1 MQEVNS
7 VRRRRHVQFQDR
19 SVIVTGAAGGIGRA
33 TAVQFAKEGARL
45 TLTDRDTVRGEETMS
60 AVRAVGGAAQFIDGD
75 VASEPFV
82 EHLVDAAVK
91 AYGRLDCAFNN
102 AGIVGAELL
111 PVDQSSLEAWQNVIA
126 VNLTSVFLCLKYET
140 RAMLQTGCGAI
151 VNTASALG
159 QVAAPNMPAYCASKT
174 AVVGLTRATALDY
187 AKRNIR
193 VNAVLP
199 ATIETP
205 MTTSGIL
212 VDAPELEQALRAW
225 HPIGRFGQPDEVAAA
240 VLWLASDKASF
251 VTGHAMLIDGG
262 STVQ

>member
-1 MQEVNS
+1 
-7 VRRRRHVQFQDR
+7 
-19 SVIVTGAAGGIGRA
+19 
-33 TAVQFAKEGARL
+33 
-45 TLTDRDTVRGEETMS
+45 
-60 AVRAVGGAAQFIDGD
+60 
-75 VASEPFV
+75 
-82 EHLVDAAVK
+82 
-91 AYGRLDCAFNN
+91 
-102 AGIVGAELL
+102 
-111 PVDQSSLEAWQNVIA
+111 
-126 VNLTSVFLCLKYET
+126 
-140 RAMLQTGCGAI
+140 MLQTGGGAI

-205 MTTSGIL
+205 MTTGGIL

>member
-1 MQEVNS
+1 
-7 VRRRRHVQFQDR
+7 VQFQDR

-205 MTTSGIL
+205 MTTGTGGLL

>member
-1 MQEVNS
+1 MYEVKS

-33 TAVQFAKEGARL
+33 TAVQFANEGARL
-45 TLTDRDTVRGEETMS
+45 TLTDRDTSRAKDTMW
-60 AVRAVGGAAQFIDGD
+60 AVRAVGGTAQFIDGD

-82 EHLVDAAVK
+82 EHLVEAAVK

-111 PVDQSSLEAWQNVIA
+111 PVDQSSLGAWQDVIT

-140 RAMLQTGCGAI
+140 RAMLQTGGGAI

-205 MTTSGIL
+205 MTTGGIL

>member
-1 MQEVNS
+1 VE
-7 VRRRRHVQFQDR
+7 FKDR
-19 SVIVTGAAGGIGRA
+19 SVLITGAAGGIGRA
-33 TAVQFAKEGARL
+33 AAVQFAKEGARL
-45 TLTDRDTVRGEETMS
+45 TLTDRDTVRGDETLS
-60 AVRAVGGAAQFIDGD
+60 QVRAVGGTAQFIYGD

-91 AYGRLDCAFNN
+91 TYGRLDCAFNN
-102 AGIVGAELL
+102 AGIVGKELL

-140 RAMLQTGCGAI
+140 RAMLQTGGGAI
-151 VNTASALG
+151 VNTASALA
-159 QVAAPNMPAYCASKT
+159 QVAAPNMPAYCTSKT

-205 MTTSGIL
+205 MTTGGIL
-212 VDAPELEQALRAW
+212 VGEPELEEALRAW

>member
-1 MQEVNS
+1 ME
-7 VRRRRHVQFQDR
+7 FQDR
-19 SVIVTGAAGGIGRA
+19 SVLVTGAAGGIGRA
-33 TAVQFAKEGARL
+33 TAVQFAREGARL
-45 TLTDRDTVRGEETMS
+45 TLSDRDTVRGEETLS
-60 AVRAVGGAAQFIDGD
+60 AVRAVGGTAQFIYGD
-75 VASEPFV
+75 MVSEPFV
-82 EHLVDAAVK
+82 QHLVDAGVK
-91 AYGRLDCAFNN
+91 TYGRLDCAFNN

-111 PVDQSSLEAWQNVIA
+111 PVDQSSLEAWQIVIT

-140 RAMLQTGCGAI
+140 RAMLQTGGGAI

-159 QVAAPNMPAYCASKT
+159 QVAAPNMSAYCASKT
-174 AVVGLTRATALDY
+174 AVVGLTRATGLDY

-205 MTTSGIL
+205 MTTGTGGIL

-225 HPIGRFGQPDEVAAA
+225 HPIGRFGHPDEVAAA

>member
-1 MQEVNS
+1 M
-7 VRRRRHVQFQDR
+7 QFQDR

-33 TAVQFAKEGARL
+33 AAVQFAKEGARL

-60 AVRAVGGAAQFIDGD
+60 AVRAVGGTAQFIDGD

-126 VNLTSVFLCLKYET
+126 VNLTSVFLCLQYET
-140 RAMLQTGCGAI
+140 RAMLRTGCGAI

-159 QVAAPNMPAYCASKT
+159 QVAAANMPAYCASKT

-205 MTTSGIL
+205 MTTGGIL

>member
-1 MQEVNS
+1 
-7 VRRRRHVQFQDR
+7 VQFQDR

-91 AYGRLDCAFNN
+91 PYGRLDCAFNN
-102 AGIVGAELL
+102 AGIVEAELL

>member
-1 MQEVNS
+1 ME
-7 VRRRRHVQFQDR
+7 FQDR
-19 SVIVTGAAGGIGRA
+19 SVLVTGAAGGIGRA

-45 TLTDRDTVRGEETMS
+45 TLSDRDTVRGEETLA
-60 AVRAVGGAAQFIDGD
+60 AVRAVGGTAQFIYGD
-75 VASEPFV
+75 VVSEPFV
-82 EHLVDAAVK
+82 QHLVDAAVK
-91 AYGRLDCAFNN
+91 TYGRLDCAFNN

-111 PVDQSSLEAWQNVIA
+111 PVDQSSLEAWQNVIT

-140 RAMLQTGCGAI
+140 RAMLQTGGGAI

-159 QVAAPNMPAYCASKT
+159 QVAAANMPAYCASKT
-174 AVVGLTRATALDY
+174 AVVGVTR
-187 AKRNIR
+187 
-193 VNAVLP
+193 
-199 ATIETP
+199 
-205 MTTSGIL
+205 MTTGTGGIL

-225 HPIGRFGQPDEVAAA
+225 QPIGRFGQPDEVAAA

>member
-1 MQEVNS
+1 ME
-7 VRRRRHVQFQDR
+7 FQDR
-19 SVIVTGAAGGIGRA
+19 SVLVTGAAGGIGRA

-45 TLTDRDTVRGEETMS
+45 TLSDRDTVRGEETLS
-60 AVRAVGGAAQFIDGD
+60 AVRAVGGTAQFIYGD
-75 VASEPFV
+75 VVSEPFV
-82 EHLVDAAVK
+82 QHLVDAAVK
-91 AYGRLDCAFNN
+91 TYGRLDCAFNN

-111 PVDQSSLEAWQNVIA
+111 PVDQSSLEAWQNVIT

-140 RAMLQTGCGAI
+140 RAMLQTGGGAI

-205 MTTSGIL
+205 MTTGGIL

>member
-1 MQEVNS
+1 
-7 VRRRRHVQFQDR
+7 VQFQDR

-33 TAVQFAKEGARL
+33 AAVQFAKEGARL

-60 AVRAVGGAAQFIDGD
+60 AVRAVGGTAQFIDGD

-111 PVDQSSLEAWQNVIA
+111 PVDQSSLDAWQNVIA

-140 RAMLQTGCGAI
+140 RAMLQTGGGAI

-174 AVVGLTRATALDY
+174 AVVGLTRATALDF

-205 MTTSGIL
+205 MTTGGIL

>member
-1 MQEVNS
+1 ME
-7 VRRRRHVQFQDR
+7 FQDR
-19 SVIVTGAAGGIGRA
+19 SVLVTGAAGGIGRA

-45 TLTDRDTVRGEETMS
+45 TLTDRDTVRGQETMS
-60 AVRAVGGAAQFIDGD
+60 AVRAAGGTAQFIDGD
-75 VASEPFV
+75 VATEPFV
-82 EHLVDAAVK
+82 ERLVDAAVK

-102 AGIVGAELL
+102 AGIVGAEFL
-111 PVDQSSLEAWQNVIA
+111 PVDQSSLEAWQDVIT
-126 VNLTSVFLCLKYET
+126 VNPTSVFLCLKYET
-140 RAMLQTGCGAI
+140 RAMLQTGGGAI

-159 QVAAPNMPAYCASKT
+159 QVAAANMPAYCASKT

-205 MTTSGIL
+205 MTTGGIL

>member
-1 MQEVNS
+1 M
-7 VRRRRHVQFQDR
+7 QFQDR
-19 SVIVTGAAGGIGRA
+19 SVIVTGAAGGIGHA
-33 TAVQFAKEGARL
+33 AAVQFAKEGARL

-111 PVDQSSLEAWQNVIA
+111 PVDQSSLEAWQNVIT

-140 RAMLQTGCGAI
+140 RAMLQTGGGAI

-174 AVVGLTRATALDY
+174 AVVGLTRATALDF

-205 MTTSGIL
+205 MTTGGIL

>member
-1 MQEVNS
+1 MQQVNS
-7 VRRRRHVQFQDR
+7 LRRRRHVQFQDR

-205 MTTSGIL
+205 MTTGGIL

>member
-7 VRRRRHVQFQDR
+7 VRRIRHVQFQDR

-45 TLTDRDTVRGEETMS
+45 TLTDRDTVRGQETMS
-60 AVRAVGGAAQFIDGD
+60 AVRAAGGTAQFIDGD
-75 VASEPFV
+75 VATEPFV

-102 AGIVGAELL
+102 AGIVGAEFL
-111 PVDQSSLEAWQNVIA
+111 PVDQSSLEAWQDVIT

-140 RAMLQTGCGAI
+140 RAMLQTGGGAI

-159 QVAAPNMPAYCASKT
+159 QVAAANMPAYCASKT

-205 MTTSGIL
+205 MTTGGIL

-262 STVQ
+262 GTVQ

>member
-7 VRRRRHVQFQDR
+7 VRRIRHVQFQDR

-45 TLTDRDTVRGEETMS
+45 TLTDRDTVRGQETMS
-60 AVRAVGGAAQFIDGD
+60 AVRAAGGTAQFIDGD
-75 VASEPFV
+75 VATEPFV

-111 PVDQSSLEAWQNVIA
+111 PVDQSSLEAWQDVIT

-140 RAMLQTGCGAI
+140 RAMLQTGGGAI

-159 QVAAPNMPAYCASKT
+159 QVAAANMPAYCASKT

-205 MTTSGIL
+205 MTTGGIL

>member
-1 MQEVNS
+1 M
-7 VRRRRHVQFQDR
+7 QFQDR

-33 TAVQFAKEGARL
+33 AAVQFAKEGARL

-60 AVRAVGGAAQFIDGD
+60 TVRAVGGTAQFIDGD

-82 EHLVDAAVK
+82 EHLVGAAVK

-111 PVDQSSLEAWQNVIA
+111 PVDQSSLDAWQNVIA

-140 RAMLQTGCGAI
+140 RAMLQTGGGAI

-174 AVVGLTRATALDY
+174 AVVGLTRATALDF

-205 MTTSGIL
+205 MTTAGIL
-212 VDAPELEQALRAW
+212 VGAPELEQALRAW

>member
-1 MQEVNS
+1 
-7 VRRRRHVQFQDR
+7 VQFQDR

-151 VNTASALG
+151 VNTASALS

-205 MTTSGIL
+205 MTTGGIL

>member
-1 MQEVNS
+1 M
-7 VRRRRHVQFQDR
+7 QFQDR

-60 AVRAVGGAAQFIDGD
+60 AVRAAGGTAQFIDGD
-75 VASEPFV
+75 VATEPFV

-111 PVDQSSLEAWQNVIA
+111 PVDQSSLEAWQDVIT

-140 RAMLQTGCGAI
+140 RAMLQTGGGAI

-159 QVAAPNMPAYCASKT
+159 QVAAANMPAYCASKT

-205 MTTSGIL
+205 MTTGGIL

>member
-1 MQEVNS
+1 
-7 VRRRRHVQFQDR
+7 VQFQDR

>member
-1 MQEVNS
+1 M
-7 VRRRRHVQFQDR
+7 QFQDR

-33 TAVQFAKEGARL
+33 TAVQFAKAGARL

-60 AVRAVGGAAQFIDGD
+60 AVRAVGGTAQFIYGD

-82 EHLVDAAVK
+82 EHLVDGAVK

-111 PVDQSSLEAWQNVIA
+111 PVDQSSLEAWQNVIT
-126 VNLTSVFLCLKYET
+126 VNLTSVVLCLKYEA
-140 RAMLQTGCGAI
+140 RAMLQTGRGAI

-205 MTTSGIL
+205 MTTGGIL

>member
-1 MQEVNS
+1 ME
-7 VRRRRHVQFQDR
+7 FQDR
-19 SVIVTGAAGGIGRA
+19 SVLVTGAAGGIGRA
-33 TAVQFAKEGARL
+33 TAVQFAREGARL
-45 TLTDRDTVRGEETMS
+45 TLSDRDTVRGEETLS
-60 AVRAVGGAAQFIDGD
+60 AVRAVGGTAQFIYGD
-75 VASEPFV
+75 VVSESFV
-82 EHLVDAAVK
+82 QHLVDAAVK
-91 AYGRLDCAFNN
+91 TYGRLDCAFNN
-102 AGIVGAELL
+102 AGVIGSETTA
-111 PVDQSSLEAWQNVIA
+111 VDQFSLETWQNVIT

-140 RAMLQTGCGAI
+140 RAMLQTGGGAI

-159 QVAAPNMPAYCASKT
+159 QVAAANMLAYCASKT

-205 MTTSGIL
+205 MTTGTGGIL